1 MNLETQTKEI
11 VAVAGNHLG
20 YNMENLEE
28 QIKDIMAK
36 SFLMDRARLEDHA
49 ELEKDL
55 GVDSLSIF
63 EMVINIEDT
72 YKIEVKDRE
81 LLKFTKV
88 GDAVSVLAELIR
100 KETAQDL
107 PS

>member
-1 MNLETQTKEI
+1 LNLEILTSETVVVVE
-11 VAVAGNHLG
+11 NHLG

-36 SFLMDRARLEDHA
+36 SFLIDRAKLEDHA

-88 GDAVSVLAELIR
+88 GDAVTVLADLIR
-100 KETAQDL
+100 KETA
-107 PS
+107 

>member
-1 MNLETQTKEI
+1 LNLEIPTNET
-11 VAVAGNHLG
+11 VAVAENHLG
-20 YNMENLEE
+20 FNMENLEE

-36 SFLMDRARLEDHA
+36 SFLMDRARLEDHV

-88 GDAVSVLAELIR
+88 GDAVSVLADLIR

>member
-1 MNLETQTKEI
+1 ME
-11 VAVAGNHLG
+11 NHLG

-36 SFLMDRARLEDHA
+36 SFLIDRAKIQDDLDLEN
-49 ELEKDL
+49 DL
-55 GVDSLSIF
+55 GIDSLSIF

-81 LLKFTKV
+81 LIKFTKV
-88 GDAVSVLAELIR
+88 GDAVRILADLIR